1 MKTTRSRVA
10 AMFGSW
16 RTAVEAC
23 GRSGGALLFLIFSA
37 AQRQGLR
44 MEVSNVYLLV
54 RIVLKNINV
63 CVCCNECGFIK

>member
-23 GRSGGALLFLIFSA
+23 GRSGGALLFLNIFS
-37 AQRQGLR
+37 RQGLS
-44 MEVSNVYLLV
+44 MEVSNVYLRV

>member
-23 GRSGGALLFLIFSA
+23 GRSGGALLFFLNIFCCA
-37 AQRQGLR
+37 ASGTQDGGKQRLFICQSSI
-44 MEVSNVYLLV
+44 EEYQ
-54 RIVLKNINV
+54 
-63 CVCCNECGFIK
+63 CVCLLQ